1 MLLCIIRTY
10 ACACWVSHTSKNLQ
24 KLPCKSE
31 AKPRISPVV
40 AVERQPIRGMSS
52 PRSCCV
58 KLLKHSEV
66 ERIKQC
72 GVPRGTRSTG
82 SAGGEG
88 RGESSME
95 GARETEQEVVAED
108 ETHGRQP

>member
-1 MLLCIIRTY
+1 
-10 ACACWVSHTSKNLQ
+10 
-24 KLPCKSE
+24 
-31 AKPRISPVV
+31 
-40 AVERQPIRGMSS
+40 MSS
-52 PRSCCV
+52 PRPCCV

-88 RGESSME
+88 RGDSSMGQG